1 MDDFHCS
8 FCGKRRREVR
18 KLISGPRV
26 FICDECVALCND
38 IIAKEEAA
46 ERPKYPRPREIY
58 DELNK
63 YVIGQDRAKKAL
75 SVAVHNHYKRIGQHG
90 KAGEVEIQKGNILL
104 LGPTGC
110 GKTLLVQTLA
120 KKLDVPFAMADAT
133 TLTEAGYV
141 GEDVDSVIKALYRN
155 AGNDPEKASR
165 GIVCID
171 EIDKIARKG
180 GGPSVTRDVSGEG
193 VQQAL
198 LKILE
203 GKQASITPD
212 GARNRPQQELIQ
224 VDTTDILFVCT
235 GAFNGVE
242 EIVRRRVG
250 ERGLGFG
257 AHIGKGEE
265 SKNALR
271 AMTRTEDLIKFGMI
285 PEFMGRL
292 PIIVAADDLDVD
304 MLVEI
309 LWKPKNALVE
319 AVRAA
324 VRDGGRQAALH
335 RGRAAGR
342 RRGGHPPQVGRARP
356 ARDPRRGD
364 AGRDVRDPV
373 PDRRQRVRR
382 DPRRGRVAQPPAAR
396 AREESL
402 VATRS
407 AILKFAGERSSYR
420 RRVAPLFTLADPSL
434 ELLPVRRR

>member
-46 ERPKYPRPREIY
+46 ERPKHPRPREIY

-265 SKNALR
+265 SKNNLR
-271 AMTRTEDLIKFGMI
+271 ALTRTEDLDQVRDDPGVH
-285 PEFMGRL
+285 GA
-292 PIIVAADDLDVD
+292 AADHRGGRRPRRRHAGGDPL
-304 MLVEI
+304 E
-309 LWKPKNALVE
+309 AE
-319 AVRAA
+319 ERAGQAVRAP
-324 VRDGGRQAALH
+324 VRHGGGQAALH
-335 RGRAAGR
+335 RGRAPGRGR
-342 RRGGHPPQVGRARP
+342 RGDAAEVGRPRA
-356 ARDPRRGD
+356 AGDSRRGD
-364 AGRDVRDPV
+364 AGSDVRDPL
-373 PDRRQRVRR
+373 PDGGQRVRR
-382 DPRRGRVAQPPAAR
+382 QP
-396 AREESL
+396 
-402 VATRS
+402 
-407 AILKFAGERSSYR
+407 
-420 RRVAPLFTLADPSL
+420 
-434 ELLPVRRR
+434 

>member
-257 AHIGKGEE
+257 AHIGKGDEVEE
-265 SKNALR
+265 R
-271 AMTRTEDLIKFGMI
+271 AARDG
-285 PEFMGRL
+285 PHRGHDQVRHDPRVHGPPADHRRGRRPGRRHARRDPL
-292 PIIVAADDLDVD
+292 EAEERARQ
-304 MLVEI
+304 
-309 LWKPKNALVE
+309 

-324 VRDGGRQAALH
+324 VRDGRRQAALH
-335 RGRAAGR
+335 RGRASGR
-342 RRGGHPPQVGRARP
+342 RRGGDAGASRAR
-356 ARDPRRGD
+356 
-364 AGRDVRDPV
+364 
-373 PDRRQRVRR
+373 
-382 DPRRGRVAQPPAAR
+382 AAC
-396 AREESL
+396 A
-402 VATRS
+402 
-407 AILKFAGERSSYR
+407 RSSKR
-420 RRVAPLFTLADPSL
+420 
-434 ELLPVRRR
+434 

>member
-46 ERPKYPRPREIY
+46 ERPRYPRPREIY
-58 DELNK
+58 DELNR
-63 YVIGQDRAKKAL
+63 YVVGQDRAKKAL
-75 SVAVHNHYKRIGQHG
+75 SVSVYNHYKRVGQHG
-90 KAGEVEIQKGNILL
+90 KANDVDIQKGNILL
-104 LGPTGC
+104 IGPTGC

-120 KKLDVPFAMADAT
+120 RKLDVPFAMADAT

-141 GEDVDSVIKALYRN
+141 GEDVDSVIKSLYRN
-155 AGNDPEKASR
+155 AGNDAEKAAR

-235 GAFNGVE
+235 GAFNGLE

-250 ERGLGFG
+250 TRGLGFG
-257 AHIGKGEE
+257 AEMAKGEE
-265 SKNALR
+265 DKNALR
-271 AMTRTEDLIKFGMI
+271 AMARTEDLIKFGMI

-292 PIIVAADDLDVD
+292 PIIVAADELAVDDLVN
-304 MLVEI
+304 I
-309 LWKPKNALVE
+309 LWRPKNALVKQYERLLEMEGVKLRFTEDALRSVAEE
-319 AVRAA
+319 ASRRKSGARGLRAILEE
-324 VRDGGRQAALH
+324 VMLDVMYEIPSLTGVTECVVTRDVVVS
-335 RGRAAGR
+335 RGR
-342 RRGGHPPQVGRARP
+342 PQL
-356 ARDPRRGD
+356 
-364 AGRDVRDPV
+364 VREKK
-373 PDRRQRVRR
+373 
-382 DPRRGRVAQPPAAR
+382 A
-396 AREESL
+396 S
-402 VATRS
+402 
-407 AILKFAGERSSYR
+407 
-420 RRVAPLFTLADPSL
+420 
-434 ELLPVRRR
+434 

>member
-1 MDDFHCS
+1 MIVMDDFHCS

-38 IIAKEEAA
+38 IIAKEEAQ
-46 ERPKYPRPREIY
+46 ERPKYPRPKEIAE
-58 DELNK
+58 ELDK
-63 YVIGQDRAKKAL
+63 YCIGQTRAKKAL
-75 SVAVHNHYKRIGQHG
+75 AVAVYNHYKRVGQKQQG
-90 KAGEVEIQKGNILL
+90 KAGEVEVQKGNVLL

-110 GKTLLVQTLA
+110 GKTLLAQTLA
-120 KKLDVPFAMADAT
+120 KKLDVPFAIADAT

-141 GEDVDSVIKALYRN
+141 GEDVESVIKALYRN
-155 AGNDPEKASR
+155 AGGDIDKTQR

-203 GKQASITPD
+203 GKHATITPD

-224 VDTTDILFVCT
+224 VDTTNILFVCT
-235 GAFNGVE
+235 GAFNGIE

-265 SKNALR
+265 SKNGLR

-309 LWKPKNALVE
+309 LWKPKNALAKQYERLFEMEGVKLRFTEDALQGIAEE
-319 AVRAA
+319 ATRRKSGARGLRAILEE
-324 VRDGGRQAALH
+324 VMLDVMYEIPSLTG
-335 RGRAAGR
+335 
-342 RRGGHPPQVGRARP
+342 VTECVVT
-356 ARDPRRGD
+356 
-364 AGRDVRDPV
+364 RDVVVSRSRP
-373 PDRRQRVRR
+373 QLVREKK
-382 DPRRGRVAQPPAAR
+382 A
-396 AREESL
+396 S
-402 VATRS
+402 
-407 AILKFAGERSSYR
+407 
-420 RRVAPLFTLADPSL
+420 
-434 ELLPVRRR
+434 

>member
-141 GEDVDSVIKALYRN
+141 GEAVDSVSKALYRN

-193 VQQAL
+193 VQQEL
-198 LKILE
+198 L
-203 GKQASITPD
+203 
-212 GARNRPQQELIQ
+212 Q

-257 AHIGKGEE
+257 AHIGKGDE
-265 SKNALR
+265 SKNSLR
-271 AMTRTEDLIKFGMI
+271 ALARTEDMIKFGMI

-309 LWKPKNALVE
+309 LWKPKNALAKQYERLFEMEGVKLRFTEDALQGVAEE
-319 AVRAA
+319 ATRRKSGARGLRAILEE
-324 VRDGGRQAALH
+324 VMLDVMYEIPSLSG
-335 RGRAAGR
+335 
-342 RRGGHPPQVGRARP
+342 VSECVVT
-356 ARDPRRGD
+356 
-364 AGRDVRDPV
+364 RDVVVSRSRP
-373 PDRRQRVRR
+373 QLVREKK
-382 DPRRGRVAQPPAAR
+382 A
-396 AREESL
+396 S
-402 VATRS
+402 
-407 AILKFAGERSSYR
+407 
-420 RRVAPLFTLADPSL
+420 
-434 ELLPVRRR
+434 

>member
-1 MDDFHCS
+1 MLQLPWLLRHLRSVEIKSRFPEARVPSFDVRVLGDARTWCNLFLMDDFHCS

-242 EIVRRRVG
+242 EIVRCRVG

-257 AHIGKGEE
+257 AHI
-265 SKNALR
+265 
-271 AMTRTEDLIKFGMI
+271 
-285 PEFMGRL
+285 
-292 PIIVAADDLDVD
+292 
-304 MLVEI
+304 
-309 LWKPKNALVE
+309 
-319 AVRAA
+319 VRATN
-324 VRDGGRQAALH
+324 
-335 RGRAAGR
+335 R
-342 RRGGHPPQVGRARP
+342 R
-356 ARDPRRGD
+356 
-364 AGRDVRDPV
+364 
-373 PDRRQRVRR
+373 
-382 DPRRGRVAQPPAAR
+382 
-396 AREESL
+396 
-402 VATRS
+402 TRC
-407 AILKFAGERSSYR
+407 
-420 RRVAPLFTLADPSL
+420 V
-434 ELLPVRRR
+434 